1 MVYDVK
7 SWWLMPYTIPV
18 YISEVSQLNFPWVF
32 LIIMH
37 SNVFPKVPPRQ
48 NPFSKAPSPLLW
60 LASFQAFEDTIE
72 SAKSAAQTMKR
83 RNSLSLSV
91 LVCICNTNWE
101 WYPTRTCC
109 AKTKVRRKKKKRKRN
124 RQKKLMS
131 TQKKNGTNGW
141 RPNLVDFFSRSF
153 GCYFYN
159 CWPTG
164 KLWRLVSSGC
174 YRNLKLGEFHW
185 LNQNQKPFRGMRIEQ
200 AMP

>member
-109 AKTKVRRKKKKRKRN
+109 AKTKVRRKKRKGREKGRRSWWVHKRRMGPMDGGPIWWIFFLDLLVVIFTTADPQEN
-124 RQKKLMS
+124 YGDWWAADAIAIWSLVNF
-131 TQKKNGTNGW
+131 TGW
-141 RPNLVDFFSRSF
+141 IN
-153 GCYFYN
+153 
-159 CWPTG
+159 T
-164 KLWRLVSSGC
+164 
-174 YRNLKLGEFHW
+174 RNLLGEC
-185 LNQNQKPFRGMRIEQ
+185 
-200 AMP
+200 A